1 MLMKKCP
8 KCGELCNDNAK
19 YCRSCSFSLPENPV
33 SEGSAQAASYPSST
47 KELVKLAC
55 LLGAI
60 FTGVYILLS
69 IVYWACSVA
78 ERNDYGNFSIRYLL
92 MALAAPFFFVG
103 LITSIIGTATSK
115 KEQKRS
121 KRFGILGITG
131 SVTGL
136 VANILA
142 LVLVFIVADAQSK
155 VFGKEEIRRG
165 DYTVNQMVK
174 DPSKA
179 QAVCYYWSG
188 DPGDT
193 DIKPEFCDNG
203 TKIVRLE
210 NFTIEVE
217 DSRDYYK
224 TALYM
229 TYRESWPQDR
239 IRSETYK
246 GVKPGTMVYFENI
259 TFNVE
264 IGENIE
270 HITFSKYD
278 SAYSPATLAVRHS
291 DGSVTFYKYF
301 YNFTVDPG
309 NKVYYAKD
317 GVLYYKKSHKK
328 VKAFYK
334 GEDESFTYKES
345 MVNPDL
351 VEPDETY

>member
-1 MLMKKCP
+1 MKKCP
-8 KCGELCNDNAK
+8 KCGELCNDNDK
-19 YCRSCSFSLPENPV
+19 YCSSCSFSLPENPV
-33 SEGSAQAASYPSST
+33 SEGSAQAASDPASS
-47 KELVKLAC
+47 KEPVKLAC

-78 ERNDYGNFSIRYLL
+78 ERNDYGYFSIRYLL
-92 MALAAPFFFVG
+92 MALAAPLFFAG

-142 LVLVFIVADAQSK
+142 LVLVFVVADAQSK

-165 DYTVNQMVK
+165 DYTVNQMAE

-188 DPGDT
+188 NPKDNY
-193 DIKPEFCDNG
+193 IKPEFCDDG

-239 IRSETYK
+239 NRSETYK
-246 GVKPGTMVYFENI
+246 GVKPGTTVYFDNI

-270 HITFSKYD
+270 HVTFSKYD
-278 SAYSPATLAVRHS
+278 SDYRPATLAVRHS

-317 GVLYYKKSHKK
+317 GVLYYRKSHKK

-334 GEDESFTYKES
+334 GEDEGFTYKES